1 MRVRTHEVVMAV
13 LTMTLIATGGLVLAA
28 SAPPAA
34 PSTDTSRLVS
44 IQTMPLSSPD
54 MCAWVDPAELTA
66 FSSQIDEAAPD
77 QTEDALAAFRR
88 GRPGAFLM
96 ASLGA
101 PNILTSLQQGNLY
114 AALQQLT
121 SAGSSPLTALRT
133 IRDTHPTYSAVAV
146 DVNANEIILQDN
158 NLWSYRVFNRQ
169 DNTPAGVELT
179 PPKRLV
185 QGDKTALQFNNGLYV
200 DPKNGD
206 IYSVESDT
214 GDKMVVFPHEADG
227 NVAPKRILNT
237 PHRVYNIA
245 VDETR
250 SELFVTVEYPPEVV
264 VYSKDAGGDTQP
276 LRRIQGDATGLDAPH
291 GIAVDEKNRLL
302 YVTTWGHHSNF
313 RIPGTGRF
321 FPPAIK
327 VYSLDARGDS
337 APLRVITGDRTQL
350 NWPAAI
356 KLNPDTGDLYVANDI
371 NQSVLVFRNAATAQ
385 GNVAPVRVIKGDK
398 TRLRN
403 PTGVALDLKNQ
414 EVWVSNLG
422 NASATVYPLMA
433 NGNVAPL
440 RVVRSAPDGKRSLNF
455 GRTAAVAYDS
465 RREQLLVPN

>member
-1 MRVRTHEVVMAV
+1 
-13 LTMTLIATGGLVLAA
+13 
-28 SAPPAA
+28 
-34 PSTDTSRLVS
+34 
-44 IQTMPLSSPD
+44 
-54 MCAWVDPAELTA
+54 MCAWVDPAEVFT
-66 FSSQIDEAAPD
+66 SSSERDNASPD

-101 PNILTSLQQGNLY
+101 PNVLTSLHQGNLY

-121 SAGSSPLTALRT
+121 AASTPLTAVRT
-133 IRDTHPTYSAVAV
+133 VRDTHPTYSAVAV

-169 DNTPAGVELT
+169 DSTPAGVELT
-179 PPKRLV
+179 QPKRLV
-185 QGDKTALQFNNGLYV
+185 QGDKTSLQFNNGLYV

-214 GDKMVVFPHEADG
+214 GDKMVVFPRDADG

-237 PHRVYNIA
+237 PHRVYNVA
-245 VDETR
+245 VDEAR
-250 SELFVTVEYPPEVV
+250 GELFVTVEYPPEIV
-264 VYSKDAGGDTQP
+264 VYRKTAAGDDQP
-276 LRRIQGDATGLDAPH
+276 IRRIQGDSTGLDAPH
-291 GIAVDEKNRLL
+291 GVAVDEKNQLL

-327 VYSLDARGDS
+327 VYALNAAGDTP
-337 APLRVITGDRTQL
+337 PLRVITGDRTQL

-356 KLNPDTGDLYVANDI
+356 KLNPETGDIYVANDI

-414 EVWVSNLG
+414 ELWVSNLG

-433 NGNVAPL
+433 DGNVAPL
-440 RVVRSAPDGKRSLNF
+440 RTVRSAPEGKRSLNF

>member
-1 MRVRTHEVVMAV
+1 MRVRTPHVVMAV
-13 LTMTLIATGGLVLAA
+13 LTMTVIATGGLVLAA
-28 SAPPAA
+28 SAPTAA
-34 PSTDTSRLVS
+34 ASTDTSRLVS
-44 IQTMPLSSPD
+44 VQTLPLSSPD
-54 MCAWVDPAELTA
+54 MCAWVEPADLTA
-66 FSSQIDEAAPD
+66 FSSQID
-77 QTEDALAAFRR
+77 DALSDQPVDAFAAFRR
-88 GRPGAFLM
+88 GRPGAFLI

-101 PNILTSLQQGNLY
+101 PNLLMSLHQGNLY
-114 AALQQLT
+114 AALQQVT
-121 SAGSSPLTALRT
+121 AASASPLTALRT
-133 IRDTHPTYSAVAV
+133 VRDTHPTYSAVAV
-146 DVNANEIILQDN
+146 DVNSNEIVLQDN
-158 NLWSYRVFNRQ
+158 NLWSYRVFNRT

-179 PPKRLV
+179 QPKRLV

-214 GDKMVVFPHEADG
+214 GDKMVVFSRDADG
-227 NVAPKRILNT
+227 NVPPKRILNT
-237 PHRVYNIA
+237 PHRVYNVA
-245 VDETR
+245 VDEAR

-264 VYSKDAGGDTQP
+264 VYRKDAGGDDQP
-276 LRRIQGDATGLDAPH
+276 LRRIQGDNTGLDAPH
-291 GIAVDEKNRLL
+291 GVAVDEKNRLL

-321 FPPAIK
+321 YPPAIK
-327 VYSLDARGDS
+327 VYSLDARGDT

-356 KLNPDTGDLYVANDI
+356 KLNPETGDLYVANDI

-433 NGNVAPL
+433 DGNVAPL
-440 RVVRSAPDGKRSLNF
+440 RTVRSAPEGKRSLNF

>member
-13 LTMTLIATGGLVLAA
+13 LTMTVIATGGLVLAA
-28 SAPPAA
+28 PAPVAPP
-34 PSTDTSRLVS
+34 TDTSRLVS
-44 IQTMPLSSPD
+44 IQTRPLSSPD

-66 FSSQIDEAAPD
+66 FSSQIDEPSPD

-96 ASLGA
+96 TSLGA

-214 GDKMVVFPHEADG
+214 GDKMVVFPRDADG

-237 PHRVYNIA
+237 PHRVYNVA
-245 VDETR
+245 VDEAR

-264 VYSKDAGGDTQP
+264 VYRKDAGGDDQP
-276 LRRIQGDATGLDAPH
+276 IRRIQGDATGLDAPH

-356 KLNPDTGDLYVANDI
+356 KLNPETGDLYVANDI
-371 NQSVLVFRNAATAQ
+371 NQSVLVFRSAATAQ
-385 GNVAPVRVIKGDK
+385 GNVAPVRVIKGDR

-414 EVWVSNLG
+414 ELWVSNLG

-433 NGNVAPL
+433 DGNVAPL